1 MAGVGG
7 FAARHRRIGIDTS
20 VFIYHLEDVAEY
32 RAAADAVLESVLR
45 GTVAG
50 VTSVLTLVELTVKP
64 HSLGRWD
71 IVNQYTSVL
80 LGWPNLALLTI
91 DLGTARRAT
100 ALRAR
105 HRLRTVDALQIAA
118 ALESGATGFVS
129 NDRQLRS
136 VTELEVLLLSDMDQ
150 SLEQP

>member
-1 MAGVGG
+1 MAGVGE
-7 FAARHRRIGIDTS
+7 FVARHRSIGIDTS

-32 RAAADAVLESVLR
+32 RAAAVAVLGSVLR

-71 IVNQYTSVL
+71 LVNQYTGVL
-80 LGWPNLALLTI
+80 LGLPNLLLRDI
-91 DLGTARRAT
+91 DMATARRAT
-100 ALRAR
+100 ALRAH
-105 HRLRTVDALQIAA
+105 HRLRTVDALQIAS

-136 VTELEVLLLSDMDQ
+136 VTELEVLLLSDTDEARRQ
-150 SLEQP
+150 V